1 MQEVRADDRHDGEVP
16 LPEEVLRRSGAPFEV
31 LDHVP
36 ILGRHD
42 AETELGLPTELLL
55 KTMVFRTAEG
65 VFVLAVLPVTARVN
79 YGKLARAAGVPRS
92 RLRQAAPEELGL
104 LGMEPGGA
112 SPVCGAEDVV
122 VIFDVAVADMG
133 TVYCGSGRADR
144 TVRIAVTTLID
155 LVKPRLEEL
164 SS

>member
-1 MQEVRADDRHDGEVP
+1 MGSPAREEETPMQEVRADDRHDGEVP
-16 LPEEVLRRSGAPFEV
+16 LPEDVLRRSGAPFEV

-92 RLRQAAPEELGL
+92 RLR
-104 LGMEPGGA
+104 
-112 SPVCGAEDVV
+112 
-122 VIFDVAVADMG
+122 
-133 TVYCGSGRADR
+133 R
-144 TVRIAVTTLID
+144 
-155 LVKPRLEEL
+155 
-164 SS
+164 